1 MTAHDKLM
9 WVMLKAIEN
18 YTKYRRGKSLNSMYK
33 DQENIYIKP
42 HETSHREKFKFN
54 INV

>member
-9 WVMLKAIEN
+9 WVMVKAIEN
-18 YTKYRRGKSLNSMYK
+18 YKKYRRGKSLNSMYK
-33 DQENIYIKP
+33 HTKIYIKP
-42 HETSHREKFKFN
+42 YETSHREKFKFN

>member
-9 WVMLKAIEN
+9 WVMIKAIEN

-33 DQENIYIKP
+33 NHEYIYK
-42 HETSHREKFKFN
+42 TSWDFTKGK
-54 INV
+54 I

>member
-18 YTKYRRGKSLNSMYK
+18 YKKYRRGKSLNSMYK
-33 DQENIYIKP
+33 HSWDFTQGKI
-42 HETSHREKFKFN
+42 
-54 INV
+54 